1 MFLYLKIFISF
12 ITLIASIFFAPT
24 SHKLNPANNT
34 DKIVVESASKDISS
48 SNPQDK
54 EIHVTRTK
62 SIEAVPKNMEEVHE
76 NVVKVK
82 DPSQV
87 AKEAKE
93 AVKRAQVNSEMA
105 TKKNPTNVVNN
116 NSNKQSP
123 VASSVSVK
131 NNTTNPSSTTNN
143 GSTRASA
150 ASAQLT
156 SRHDGFSFNGRNFPI
171 KSYTGLGVLPADN
184 FVYQWTTLPS
194 HFLIERSGQAG
205 GYINQLY
212 VNNEV
217 YIQNKKF
224 KIVGMKTHVPNNNN
238 ALNVLKQ
245 GYQQYQATVS
255 WQTCESS
262 DNMSSLTIWYAK

>member
-24 SHKLNPANNT
+24 SHNLNSANTN
-34 DKIVVESASKDISS
+34 KIAVESASKNIPS

-62 SIEAVPKNMEEVHE
+62 SIEIVPKNMKEIHA

-93 AVKRAQVNSEMA
+93 AAKKAQANSEMA
-105 TKKNPTNVVNN
+105 AKKNSNNVVNN
-116 NSNKQSP
+116 NSNRQVP
-123 VASSVSVK
+123 AANDVPVK
-131 NNTTNPSSTTNN
+131 NNNTNSTTVTNN
-143 GSTRASA
+143 SRTQ
-150 ASAQLT
+150 ASAQLAC
-156 SRHDGFSFNGRNFPI
+156 RHDGFSFNGQNFPI

-184 FVYQWTTLPS
+184 YVYQWTTLPS

-205 GYINQLY
+205 KYINQLC

-224 KIVGMKTHVPNNNN
+224 KIVGMKIHVPNNNN
-238 ALNVLKQ
+238 ALNTLKQ
-245 GYQQYQATVS
+245 GYQQYRALIS

-262 DNMSSLTIWYAK
+262 NNMSSLTIWYAK